1 MVTYGLVTYIE
12 EVVEVTEVVT
22 EEHQDVVRLED
33 FIATGG
39 LVGGLVLE
47 HEVAILYLWE
57 AQIPEVLLRTSP
69 VDLITVGDVVDVYTE
84 CIGLAEEFDSTL
96 QGYGVSLIA
105 PSVPRRLGVV
115 LALECLVDGVRC
127 VVDDG
132 LIDVGDDSPA
142 LFARG

>member
-1 MVTYGLVTYIE
+1 M
-12 EVVEVTEVVT
+12 VEVTEVVT

-57 AQIPEVLLRTSP
+57 AQITEVLLRASTI
-69 VDLITVGDVVDVYTE
+69 DLITVGDVVDVHTE
-84 CIGLAEEFDSTL
+84 SIGLAEELDSTL
-96 QGYGVSLIA
+96 QGYGISLITPA
-105 PSVPRRLGVV
+105 VPRRLGVV
-115 LALECLVDGVRC
+115 LALECLVDGVRR
-127 VVDDG
+127 VVNDG